1 MRLCVGV
8 LALFATALL
17 ISQRGDNSAASATAR
32 NFDIYSVS
40 ISGKTKRNLT
50 RSPLDE
56 LAPAVSP
63 DGRRV
68 VFVRATTRENWDL
81 WIMRADGSDQ
91 RQLTH
96 TEDAEL
102 DPVWSPDGRL
112 IAFTT
117 HARSSCPPSDC
128 GDWLLWVMRPDGT
141 GLRPI
146 GREVGEGR
154 YPRWSP
160 DGKKLVFEAEI
171 DSYGQ
176 ATAIAVARVSGGSH
190 LLVSGGSFHHPG
202 WSPDGRWIS
211 FDGLP
216 EGGRFG
222 VFAVKLD
229 GQSRRLLAG
238 GGLLPEWSPAGGKIA
253 FRSSSE
259 RADVTAMSLR
269 SRRRTRIGLADR
281 FAWDRAGRRLA
292 LFRSGRSIRIADS
305 DGRRMRLV
313 LRNPGAFEP
322 AHVRPAPDM
331 WSPDGRRLF
340 YAAKPSG

>member
-1 MRLCVGV
+1 
-8 LALFATALL
+8 LALLASVVL
-17 ISQRGDNSAASATAR
+17 IWQGGGSSAASSTAA
-32 NFDIYSVS
+32 NFDIYSLA
-40 ISGKTKRNLT
+40 ISSKTKRNLT

-56 LAPAVSP
+56 FAPAVSP

-68 VFVRATTRENWDL
+68 LFVRATTHENWDL
-81 WIMRADGSDQ
+81 WIMRTDGSHQ
-91 RQLTH
+91 RQLTRSD
-96 TEDAEL
+96 DAEL
-102 DPVWSPDGRL
+102 DPVWSPNGRL

-128 GDWLLWVMRPDGT
+128 GDWLLWIMRPDGT

-160 DGKKLVFEAEI
+160 DGTKVVFESEI

-176 ATAIAVARVSGGSH
+176 AYAIAVAQIAGGSH
-190 LLVSGGSFHHPG
+190 VLVNGGAWQNPG
-202 WSPDGRWIS
+202 WSPDGRWTA

-216 EGGRFG
+216 ENGRFG
-222 VFAVKLD
+222 IFVVKSN
-229 GQSRRLLAG
+229 GRSRRLLAG
-238 GGLLPEWSPAGGKIA
+238 GGLLPAWSPAGGKIA
-253 FRSSSE
+253 FRSSSQSAE
-259 RADVTAMSLR
+259 VSVISVQ

-281 FAWDRAGRRLA
+281 FGWDRAGRRLA
-292 LFRSGRSIRIADS
+292 LFRGSRSIRIVDS

-313 LRNPGAFEP
+313 LRNPGDFER
-322 AHVRPAPDM
+322 AHVRPTPDM

-340 YAAKPSG
+340 YAAKSSG